1 MDIVALENQLFI
13 LKAIA
18 KTNTNF
24 GEQVAPSAKM
34 KLLSKSD
41 ALLKSLEYANN
52 RLNRLREDD
61 RQSQKIS

>member
-24 GEQVAPSAKM
+24 GEQIAPSAKM
-34 KLLSKSD
+34 KLLNKSD

-52 RLNRLREDD
+52 RLNRLKQNTN
-61 RQSQKIS
+61 QSQKIS